1 MYLTYLA
8 YRNKNRKLGKMRHM
22 RNILPMKVQDE
33 ISEEELSG
41 DNNLPS
47 KGLKVTIIKM
57 LN

>member
-1 MYLTYLA
+1 
-8 YRNKNRKLGKMRHM
+8 MRHM